1 VAGGQWPVVSFWLRT
16 RWPLTTGH
24 WPLLSPM
31 LHYAS
36 LPMAKPGKLQTSL
49 EYLLARMVLSG
60 LGILPRPLA
69 IAVGLS
75 IGRLAYFLPGNLRR
89 TGQRNLEIA
98 FPEMPEPERRRL
110 LGGCFASLGRL
121 LGEFS
126 QLPRATPES
135 LRKIIEYD
143 EVGLAHLRE
152 AEKNK
157 RGVIFLTGHLG
168 VWELHSF
175 GWSALEYPL
184 SFLVRPLDNPRIE
197 EMIEAVRTR
206 FGNRAIDKQSAARQ
220 SLRVLRVGIT
230 LGILSDLN
238 TQTREG
244 VFVPFFG
251 KLACTT
257 AGIATLALK
266 TDAVVIPT
274 CAVWNKERKR
284 YFFHGDPPVELVR
297 TGDHNKDIEVN
308 TARFAAAVERM
319 VRLYPDQWLWIHKR
333 WKTRPEGEADLY
345 ERRGKRGKG

>member
-1 VAGGQWPVVSFWLRT
+1 
-16 RWPLTTGH
+16 
-24 WPLLSPM
+24 M
-31 LHYAS
+31 LHSCPYQ
-36 LPMAKPGKLQTSL
+36 MAKPGNLQSSI
-49 EYLLARMVLSG
+49 EYAIARALLSG
-60 LGILPRPLA
+60 LGALPRRV
-69 IAVGLS
+69 AVGVGS
-75 IGRLAYFLPGNLRR
+75 IIGRLGYFLPGNLRR
-89 TGQRNLEIA
+89 TGHRNLEIA
-98 FPEMPEPERRRL
+98 FPEMPEAERRRIL
-110 LGGCFASLGRL
+110 HGSFMSLGRL

-126 QLPRATPES
+126 HLPRATPET
-135 LRKIIEYD
+135 LRDLIEYD

-175 GWSALEYPL
+175 GWSALEYPI
-184 SFLVRPLDNPRIE
+184 SFLVRPLDNDRIE
-197 EMIEAVRTR
+197 QMIEGIRTR
-206 FGNRAIDKQSAARQ
+206 FGNRAIDKKSAARQ
-220 SLRVLRVGIT
+220 SLRVLREGGT
-230 LGILSDLN
+230 LGVLSDLN
-238 TQTREG
+238 TQTHEG

-274 CAVWNKERKR
+274 CAVWDKERKR

-297 TGDHNKDIEVN
+297 TGDHHKDIEVN

-333 WKTRPEGEADLY
+333 WKTRPPGEPDLY
-345 ERRGKRGKG
+345 Q

>member
-1 VAGGQWPVVSFWLRT
+1 
-16 RWPLTTGH
+16 
-24 WPLLSPM
+24 
-31 LHYAS
+31 
-36 LPMAKPGKLQTSL
+36 MAKHGKLQIWL
-49 EYLLARMVLSG
+49 EYALARTILSG
-60 LGILPRPLA
+60 LGIMPRSVA
-69 IAVGLS
+69 IALGLS
-75 IGRLAYFLPGNLRR
+75 LGHLASLMPGKLRR
-89 TGQRNLEIA
+89 TGERNLEIA
-98 FPEMPEPERRRL
+98 FPEMSEGQRNRL
-110 LGGCFASLGRL
+110 LRGCYASLGRL

-126 QLPRATPES
+126 QLPKATPES
-135 LRKIIEYD
+135 LRRLIEYD

-168 VWELHSF
+168 CWELHSF

-184 SFLVRPLDNPRIE
+184 SFLVRPLDNERIE
-197 EMIEAVRTR
+197 EMIEAVRTK

-220 SLRVLRVGIT
+220 SLRVLREGGT

-274 CAVWNKERKR
+274 CAVWNEKRKR

-297 TGDHNKDIEVN
+297 TADHQKDIEVN
-308 TARFAAAVERM
+308 TANFAAAVERM

-333 WKTRPEGEADLY
+333 WKTRPPGEPDVYGSA
-345 ERRGKRGKG
+345 

>member
-1 VAGGQWPVVSFWLRT
+1 
-16 RWPLTTGH
+16 
-24 WPLLSPM
+24 
-31 LHYAS
+31 
-36 LPMAKPGKLQTSL
+36 MAKPGKFQASIEYAIARSL
-49 EYLLARMVLSG
+49 LSG
-60 LGILPRPLA
+60 IGALPRRAALG
-69 IAVGLS
+69 VGS
-75 IGRLAYFLPGNLRR
+75 IIGRLGYLLPGKLRR
-89 TGQRNLEIA
+89 TGLRNLAIA
-98 FPEMPEPERRRL
+98 FPEMTESEHRRILR
-110 LGGCFASLGRL
+110 GSFMSLGRL

-126 QLPRATPES
+126 QLPRATPET
-135 LRKIIEYD
+135 LRALIEYD

-175 GWSALEYPL
+175 GWSALEYPI
-184 SFLVRPLDNPRIE
+184 SFLVRPLDNDRIE
-197 EMIEAVRTR
+197 EMIEGIRTR
-206 FGNRAIDKQSAARQ
+206 FGNRAIDKKSAARQ
-220 SLRVLRVGIT
+220 SLRVLREGGT
-230 LGILSDLN
+230 LGVLSDLN
-238 TQTREG
+238 TQKHEG

-274 CAVWNKERKR
+274 CAVWNKERQR

-297 TGDHNKDIEVN
+297 TGDHTKDIEVN

-333 WKTRPEGEADLY
+333 WKTRPPGEPEVY
-345 ERRGKRGKG
+345 Q

>member
-1 VAGGQWPVVSFWLRT
+1 
-16 RWPLTTGH
+16 
-24 WPLLSPM
+24 
-31 LHYAS
+31 
-36 LPMAKPGKLQTSL
+36 MAKPGKLQASL
-49 EYLLARMVLSG
+49 EYALARTILSA
-60 LGILPRPLA
+60 LGVLPRPVA
-69 IAVGLS
+69 IAIGLT
-75 IGRLAYFLPGNLRR
+75 IGRLAYLLPGNLRR
-89 TGQRNLEIA
+89 TGKRNLEIA
-98 FPEMPEPERRRL
+98 FPEMPETERRRL
-110 LGGCFASLGRL
+110 LRGCFASLGRL

-135 LRKIIEYD
+135 LRRIIEYD

-206 FGNRAIDKQSAARQ
+206 FGNRAIDKQSAARRA
-220 SLRVLRVGIT
+220 LRVLREGGT

-238 TQTREG
+238 TQPREG

-257 AGIATLALK
+257 AGIAVLALK

-274 CAVWNKERKR
+274 CAIWNQKRKR

-297 TGDHNKDIEVN
+297 TGDPKKDIEVN
-308 TARFAAAVERM
+308 TANFAAAVERM

-333 WKTRPEGEADLY
+333 WKTRPPGEPDLY
-345 ERRGKRGKG
+345 G

>member
-1 VAGGQWPVVSFWLRT
+1 
-16 RWPLTTGH
+16 
-24 WPLLSPM
+24 
-31 LHYAS
+31 
-36 LPMAKPGKLQTSL
+36 MAKRGKLQNSL
-49 EYLLARMVLSG
+49 EYGLARLILGS
-60 LGILPRPLA
+60 LGILPRSTA
-69 IAVGLS
+69 IAL
-75 IGRLAYFLPGNLRR
+75 GRALGRIAYWLPGKLRR
-89 TGQRNLEIA
+89 TGETNLEIA
-98 FPEMPEPERRRL
+98 FPELSEADRSRL
-110 LGGCFASLGRL
+110 LRGCFASLGRL

-126 QLPRATPES
+126 QLPRATPEK
-135 LRKIIEYD
+135 LRKLIEYD

-157 RGVIFLTGHLG
+157 RGIIFLTGHLG
-168 VWELHSF
+168 IWEMHSF

-197 EMIEAVRTR
+197 AMIEGIRTR

-220 SLRVLRVGIT
+220 SLRVLREGGT

-274 CAVWNKERKR
+274 CAVWDKKRKR
-284 YFFHGDPPVELVR
+284 YFFHGDPPVELIR

-308 TARFAAAVERM
+308 TANFAAAVERM
-319 VRLYPDQWLWIHKR
+319 IRLYPDQWLWIHKR
-333 WKTRPEGEADLY
+333 WKTRPPGEPELY
-345 ERRGKRGKG
+345 E

>member
-1 VAGGQWPVVSFWLRT
+1 
-16 RWPLTTGH
+16 
-24 WPLLSPM
+24 M
-31 LHYAS
+31 
-36 LPMAKPGKLQTSL
+36 
-49 EYLLARMVLSG
+49 SG
-60 LGILPRPLA
+60 LGILPRRAA
-69 IAVGLS
+69 IGVGLALGQIVS
-75 IGRLAYFLPGNLRR
+75 RLPGSLRR
-89 TGQRNLEIA
+89 TGIRNLEIA
-98 FPEMPEPERRRL
+98 FPEMPEDERLRL
-110 LGGCFASLGRL
+110 LRGSFASLGRL

-135 LRKIIEYD
+135 LRELIEYD

-152 AEKNK
+152 AERTK

-184 SFLVRPLDNPRIE
+184 SFLVRPLDNPRVEELIE
-197 EMIEAVRTR
+197 SIRTR

-220 SLRVLRVGIT
+220 ALRVLRQGGT

-274 CAVWNKERKR
+274 CAVWNKERQR

-297 TGDHNKDIEVN
+297 TGDHEKDIEVN

-333 WKTRPEGEADLY
+333 WKTRPPGEPDVYA
-345 ERRGKRGKG
+345 